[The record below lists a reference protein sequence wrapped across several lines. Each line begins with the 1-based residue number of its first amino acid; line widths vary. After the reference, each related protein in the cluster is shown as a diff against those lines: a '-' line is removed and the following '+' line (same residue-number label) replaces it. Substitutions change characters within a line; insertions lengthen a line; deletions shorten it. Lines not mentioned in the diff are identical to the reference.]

1 MQRIK
6 ITPSASGEY
15 QIAAPDFV
23 GFKQS
28 LLKINDWTQAA
39 EKRFEMVQQLLDSMG
54 DDDMPLDW
62 EHSNTRAAIETIYA
76 SAIDSLS
83 VGEIE
88 IAAALWENLMGLD
101 QEDHMNVSVPLA
113 FCYVVLEDFDCLES
127 VMFDISPKRAEYHLL
142 MLWSEYFRTKGIAI
156 DSLREL
162 RTRHKAWYAEILAD
176 THPIDDAYLADSR
189 KEKPS
194 PTMTPSIISMMP
206 TVSNRAPA
214 WMRLREYLKR

>member
-28 LLKINDWTQAA
+28 LLKINDWTQTA
-39 EKRFEMVQQLLDSMG
+39 EKRFEIVQQLLDSMG

-194 PTMTPSIISMMP
+194 PTTEARELWFVLEPLFESHPEFIE
-206 TVSNRAPA
+206 T
-214 WMRLREYLKR
+214 LRKA

>member
-28 LLKINDWTQAA
+28 LLKINDWAQAA

-194 PTMTPSIISMMP
+194 PTTEARELWFVLEPLFESHPEFIE
-206 TVSNRAPA
+206 T
-214 WMRLREYLKR
+214 LRKA

>member
-194 PTMTPSIISMMP
+194 PTTEARELWFVLEPLFESHPEFIEM
-206 TVSNRAPA
+206 
-214 WMRLREYLKR
+214 LRKA

>member
-54 DDDMPLDW
+54 EDDMPLDW

-176 THPIDDAYLADSR
+176 VHPIDDAYLADSR

-194 PTMTPSIISMMP
+194 PTTEARELWFVLEPLFASHPEFIEM
-206 TVSNRAPA
+206 
-214 WMRLREYLKR
+214 LRKA

>member
-28 LLKINDWTQAA
+28 LLKIDDWTQAA

-194 PTMTPSIISMMP
+194 PTTEARELWFVLEPLFESHPKFIE
-206 TVSNRAPA
+206 T
-214 WMRLREYLKR
+214 LRKA

>member
-113 FCYVVLEDFDCLES
+113 FCYVVLGDLDCLES

-194 PTMTPSIISMMP
+194 PTTEARELWFVLEPLFASHLEFIE
-206 TVSNRAPA
+206 T
-214 WMRLREYLKR
+214 LRKA

>member
-176 THPIDDAYLADSR
+176 THLIDDAYLADSR

-194 PTMTPSIISMMP
+194 PTTEARELWFVLEPLFESHPEFIE
-206 TVSNRAPA
+206 T
-214 WMRLREYLKR
+214 LRKA

>member
-142 MLWSEYFRTKGIAI
+142 MLWGEYFRTKGIAI

-194 PTMTPSIISMMP
+194 PTTEARELWFVLEPLFESHPEFIE
-206 TVSNRAPA
+206 T
-214 WMRLREYLKR
+214 LRKA

>member
-15 QIAAPDFV
+15 QIATPDFV

-194 PTMTPSIISMMP
+194 PTTEARELWFVLEPLFESHPEFIE
-206 TVSNRAPA
+206 T
-214 WMRLREYLKR
+214 LRKA

>member
-194 PTMTPSIISMMP
+194 PTTEARELWFVLEPLFASHPEFIE
-206 TVSNRAPA
+206 T
-214 WMRLREYLKR
+214 LRKA

>member
-194 PTMTPSIISMMP
+194 PTTE
-206 TVSNRAPA
+206 A
-214 WMRLREYLKR
+214 RELWFVLEPLFESHPEFIETLKKA

>member
-6 ITPSASGEY
+6 IIPSASGEY

-194 PTMTPSIISMMP
+194 PTTEARELWFVLEPLFESHPEFIE
-206 TVSNRAPA
+206 T
-214 WMRLREYLKR
+214 LRKA

>member
-189 KEKPS
+189 KEQPS
-194 PTMTPSIISMMP
+194 PTTEARELWFVLEPLFESHPEFIE
-206 TVSNRAPA
+206 T
-214 WMRLREYLKR
+214 LRKA

>member
-6 ITPSASGEY
+6 IIPSVSGEY

-39 EKRFEMVQQLLDSMG
+39 EKRFEIVQQLLDSMG

-142 MLWSEYFRTKGIAI
+142 MLWSEYFQTKGIAI

-194 PTMTPSIISMMP
+194 PTTEARELWFVLEPLFESHPEFIE
-206 TVSNRAPA
+206 T
-214 WMRLREYLKR
+214 LRKA

>member
-113 FCYVVLEDFDCLES
+113 FCYVVLGDLDCLES

-142 MLWSEYFRTKGIAI
+142 MLWSEYFRSGGIDI

-176 THPIDDAYLADSR
+176 SHPIDDAYLADSR

-194 PTMTPSIISMMP
+194 PTTEARELWFVLEPLFASHPQFIE
-206 TVSNRAPA
+206 T
-214 WMRLREYLKR
+214 LRKA

>member
-1 MQRIK
+1 M
-6 ITPSASGEY
+6 PSASGEY

-194 PTMTPSIISMMP
+194 PTTEARELWFVLEPLFESHPEFIE
-206 TVSNRAPA
+206 T
-214 WMRLREYLKR
+214 LRKA

>member
-28 LLKINDWTQAA
+28 LLKINDWSQAA

-194 PTMTPSIISMMP
+194 PTTEARELWFVLEPLFESHPEFIE
-206 TVSNRAPA
+206 T
-214 WMRLREYLKR
+214 LRKA

>member
-142 MLWSEYFRTKGIAI
+142 MLWSEYFQTKGIAI

-194 PTMTPSIISMMP
+194 PTTEARELWFVLEPLFESHPEFIE
-206 TVSNRAPA
+206 T
-214 WMRLREYLKR
+214 LRKA

>member
-54 DDDMPLDW
+54 DDDIPLDW

-194 PTMTPSIISMMP
+194 PTTEARELWFVLEPLFESHPEFIE
-206 TVSNRAPA
+206 T
-214 WMRLREYLKR
+214 LRKA

>member
-194 PTMTPSIISMMP
+194 PTTEARELWFVLEPLFESHPEFIE
-206 TVSNRAPA
+206 T
-214 WMRLREYLKR
+214 LRKA

>member
-113 FCYVVLEDFDCLES
+113 FCYVVLEDFDCLEN

-142 MLWSEYFRTKGIAI
+142 MLWSEYFQTKGIAI

-194 PTMTPSIISMMP
+194 PTTEARELWFVLEPLFASHPEFIEM
-206 TVSNRAPA
+206 
-214 WMRLREYLKR
+214 LRKA

>member
-39 EKRFEMVQQLLDSMG
+39 EKRFEMVQQLMDSMG

-176 THPIDDAYLADSR
+176 THPIDDAYLADSH

-194 PTMTPSIISMMP
+194 PTTEARELWFVLEPLFESHPEFIE
-206 TVSNRAPA
+206 T
-214 WMRLREYLKR
+214 LRKA

>member
-113 FCYVVLEDFDCLES
+113 FCYVVLGDLDCLES

-194 PTMTPSIISMMP
+194 PTTEARELWFVLEPLFASHLEFIEM
-206 TVSNRAPA
+206 
-214 WMRLREYLKR
+214 LRKA